1 MKRGWFSG
9 MSCPKCSR
17 LFSENELV
25 KVLEGAG
32 VSEKTIKKVREDI
45 AKKQVSEELWFCK
58 DDVLNRKE
66 SVLRNIREIEEQ
78 RQCEAIR

>member
-45 AKKQVSEELWFCK
+45 AKKQVSEEL
-58 DDVLNRKE
+58 
-66 SVLRNIREIEEQ
+66 
-78 RQCEAIR
+78 

>member
-1 MKRGWFSG
+1 MQLRKCYSLIKVDKRMKRGWFSG

-45 AKKQVSEELWFCK
+45 AKKQVSEEL
-58 DDVLNRKE
+58 
-66 SVLRNIREIEEQ
+66 
-78 RQCEAIR
+78 